1 MQCRISD
8 AAHSAAK
15 VAVSDFYVA
24 IGAASDTLGTVP
36 LAALH
41 AASESDTATFAAP
54 RAASE
59 IRHCNFSLIQMGM
72 AVAREMFLDLP
83 CPS

>member
-1 MQCRISD
+1 MQCWISD
-8 AAHSAAK
+8 AAE
-15 VAVSDFYVA
+15 VALSEFDVA
-24 IGAASDTLGTVP
+24 NGAASNTLGAVP
-36 LAALH
+36 LVALR
-41 AASESDTATFAAP
+41 AASESDTATFAAR

-72 AVAREMFLDLP
+72 AVGREMFLDLP